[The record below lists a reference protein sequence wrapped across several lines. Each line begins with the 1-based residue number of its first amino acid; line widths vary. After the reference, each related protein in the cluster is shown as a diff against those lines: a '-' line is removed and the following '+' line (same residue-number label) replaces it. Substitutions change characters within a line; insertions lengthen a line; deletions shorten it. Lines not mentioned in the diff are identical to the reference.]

1 MCRVSA
7 VLRALRSSG
16 LRVNTDKHNTG
27 CFKREAFIYTKHG
40 IRYVTVTS
48 TRRGGHLRVGAAV
61 RLPGVRVL
69 KEIKKSFT
77 LNFKMTEV
85 SGLVRQG
92 LEASMLTYFF
102 LRGSE
107 FCEPNMHKFFY
118 YFFAHLRRVWR
129 SVL

>member
-27 CFKREAFIYTKHG
+27 FFKREAFIRTKHG

-69 KEIKKSFT
+69 KEIKK
-77 LNFKMTEV
+77 
-85 SGLVRQG
+85 
-92 LEASMLTYFF
+92 
-102 LRGSE
+102 
-107 FCEPNMHKFFY
+107 KFHSKF
-118 YFFAHLRRVWR
+118 
-129 SVL
+129 